1 MNTPTLNSWVNRL
14 AVHWDIYLDSVDFR
28 GFDLIVQNLKQIKFK
43 NSDETSYYN
52 FRWLCQYVD
61 FAVMDIYTLRY
72 QPRMLAL
79 AFIYIVL
86 TMRLNLHTKDTVV
99 NVFPNSSQFLLEK
112 STFNDFF
119 NKFLKDSFSHDLHEL
134 LDLLP
139 NIQYGATFAILP
151 LKFDLPEAA
160 QNDESN

>member
-1 MNTPTLNSWVNRL
+1 MDLR
-14 AVHWDIYLDSVDFR
+14 D
-28 GFDLIVQNLKQIKFK
+28 FDLIVKNLHMIKFK

-79 AFIYIVL
+79 AFIYLVL
-86 TMRLNLHTKDTVV
+86 VMRLNIHPKETVV
-99 NVFPNSSQFLLEK
+99 SVFPNSSQFLLEK
-112 STFNDFF
+112 SVFNDFF
-119 NKFLKDSFSHDLHEL
+119 SKFLRDSFSHELNDL

-160 QNDESN
+160 QN